1 MIQLTLYHKAR
12 TMAKKKT
19 AKKKGGINKSELIR
33 VYKARNPDAMPKD
46 VAEALTKQHGVEF
59 TNHQVNKVLHAV
71 KKGNVGVIAK
81 MPKKKASAKK
91 PMANTK
97 KAASDGVSASA
108 GAEPSHL
115 SYRIAYRHAIGM
127 IEQVGYE
134 QASEILSEL
143 SNLKRV

>member
-1 MIQLTLYHKAR
+1 MIQLTLLHKAR

-33 VYKARNPDAMPKD
+33 AYKAKNPDAMPKD

-59 TNHQVNKVLHAV
+59 TNHQVSNALLAA
-71 KKGNVGVIAK
+71 KKGNDGVIAK
-81 MPKKKASAKK
+81 MPKKKAGAKK
-91 PMANTK
+91 PKASTK

-108 GAEPSHL
+108 GAEPSNL

-127 IEQVGYE
+127 IEQVGYK

-143 SNLKRV
+143 SNLQRV